1 LIQWINSPT
10 NGSNPAPATKL
21 KRPVPKRRAFLR
33 LKRSQHGIRGRRS
46 RLSGMLRTGEG
57 GNLRLAGQDHHAGA
71 EPRELLAEDG
81 RRLSHRG
88 DARVTRH
95 VEVLR
100 ARTS

>member
-1 LIQWINSPT
+1 
-10 NGSNPAPATKL
+10 
-21 KRPVPKRRAFLR
+21 
-33 LKRSQHGIRGRRS
+33 
-46 RLSGMLRTGEG
+46 MLRTGEG